1 MHKYLRESIVF
12 LQPVV
17 SRLNL
22 HIPSPFYP
30 VTWLSVASGI
40 ASILSL
46 ASSLPP
52 PSPQV
57 LYSWMESL
65 RYSPEDYCIATR
77 LPKQLLLDTHKT
89 LRDCGLV
96 SDTTLV
102 VEERE

>member
-1 MHKYLRESIVF
+1 MHKYLRKSIVF
-12 LQPVV
+12 LQLVV
-17 SRLNL
+17 SRQNV

-30 VTWLSVASGI
+30 VIWLSVASGI
-40 ASILSL
+40 ASRLSPS
-46 ASSLPP
+46 SSLPP
-52 PSPQV
+52 SSSQV

-89 LRDCGLV
+89 LQDCGLV